1 MTLGNT
7 SGPQFPLLQGQ
18 GEDASE
24 GLSLRSA
31 REAEVLGLEIPG
43 PASFPWCLV
52 RASGVPA
59 PCLVASC
66 LSPEDLVVSGFE
78 ASKIP
83 PVQLGLAATSG
94 YGMQGTIFQVW
105 RTAGAKTLRQDRR
118 GACLVTVRRTVWLIE
133 HAGMKESWAGGG
145 GTPRTTVKS
154 LDLF

>member
-1 MTLGNT
+1 MTLGNP

-24 GLSLRSA
+24 GLSPGSDRQ
-31 REAEVLGLEIPG
+31 AEVLGLEIPG

-52 RASGVPA
+52 TASGAPA

-66 LSPEDLVVSGFE
+66 LSPEDPVVSGFE

-94 YGMQGTIFQVW
+94 YGKK
-105 RTAGAKTLRQDRR
+105 AGNSISRLENSRCKGPEAGLKRSMSGRQ
-118 GACLVTVRRTVWLIE
+118 
-133 HAGMKESWAGGG
+133 
-145 GTPRTTVKS
+145 
-154 LDLF
+154 

>member
-7 SGPQFPLLQGQ
+7 SGPQFPPQQGQ

-24 GLSLRSA
+24 GLSLSCA

-52 RASGVPA
+52 RASGAPA
-59 PCLVASC
+59 PCVLASC

-94 YGMQGTIFQVW
+94 YGKN
-105 RTAGAKTLRQDRR
+105 AGNNISGLENSRCK
-118 GACLVTVRRTVWLIE
+118 GPE
-133 HAGMKESWAGGG
+133 AGLKRSMSGDSKEDSVA
-145 GTPRTTVKS
+145 
-154 LDLF
+154 D